1 MANDIEDQGLKS
13 RKSLLDDV
21 EVPLSISFGKTQLP
35 LRDVLKLGTG
45 SIIELDRTVAE
56 PVDIV
61 VNNRIVAR
69 GEVVVIDGN
78 YGVRITGLTS

>member
-1 MANDIEDQGLKS
+1 MADDNIEDWEPK
-13 RKSLLDDV
+13 RKGLLDDV

-45 SIIELDRTVAE
+45 SIIELDRTISD

-78 YGVRITGLTS
+78 YGVRVTNLTS

>member
-1 MANDIEDQGLKS
+1 MSEVENQESTG
-13 RKSLLDDV
+13 RKILLDDV
-21 EVPLSISFGKTQLP
+21 EVPLSISFGKAQLP

-45 SIIELDRTVAE
+45 SIIELDRTVSE

-61 VNNRIVAR
+61 VSNRVVAR

-78 YGVRITGLTS
+78 YGVRVTHVTR